1 MIEVVDLNETTECEL
16 CDEPELIITL
26 SGKRADKIDNISI
39 YFKDTKEEKK
49 DE

>member
-1 MIEVVDLNETTECEL
+1 MIEVMEAQENELTDEL
-16 CDEPELIITL
+16 DLIITL
-26 SGKRADKIDNISI
+26 SGKISDQIDSISI